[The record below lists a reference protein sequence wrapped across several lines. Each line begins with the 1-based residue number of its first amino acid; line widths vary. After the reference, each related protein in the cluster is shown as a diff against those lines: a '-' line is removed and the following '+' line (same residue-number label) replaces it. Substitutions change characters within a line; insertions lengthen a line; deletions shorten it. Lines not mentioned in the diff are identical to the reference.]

1 MPVYLESPLGYFICR
16 KSLPEFKSL
25 ENQFLTSWVTAGTLT
40 SWVAAGTLTSWV
52 TAGTPLNQTQK
63 DHNKW
68 AKTLIWYKYREF
80 QSRDISVIQLGQ
92 LQIYQFLGLVSSIF
106 STLASL

>member
-68 AKTLIWYKYREF
+68 AKAQVHVLRIPIPRY
-80 QSRDISVIQLGQ
+80 
-92 LQIYQFLGLVSSIF
+92 F
-106 STLASL
+106 SNTTQTTSNVPVFGACF